1 MTYRTATAPIALAL
15 TLSTALVS
23 APLHAQELTDLTQQS
38 QLSPS
43 FEKNDEIF
51 AMLPA
56 EVQDSGSL
64 DVALANGIAP
74 VNFPGDTAEEVRGL
88 TPDLVSALEQIMGVT
103 FDTTV
108 FPNTASQLLALD
120 SGQIDLTV
128 STNADSAER
137 QESYTFVDYIRAD
150 NSIVVAQGNPLGI
163 ETAED
168 VCGKTYGE
176 VKGAYSIFS
185 TFETVCTEAGLEIP
199 TLSAFDDA
207 PSMMLALISR
217 RIDAYAGSAFNTV
230 YQKSQGVPVDDVPLP
245 EAGFFLLGMTV
256 AKDNG
261 AIAEATAAALSVMV
275 ESGYYQEA
283 LDQWGLGA
291 SAIEPGINLATK

>member
-1 MTYRTATAPIALAL
+1 MTYRTSAFVLAALLA
-15 TLSTALVS
+15 AG
-23 APLHAQELTDLTQQS
+23 PLHAEGLTDLTTQT

-43 FEKNDEIF
+43 FEKSDEIF
-51 AMLPA
+51 AMLPV
-56 EVQDSGSL
+56 EVQQKGSL

-74 VNFPGDTAEEVRGL
+74 VNFPGDTAEDVRGL
-88 TPDLVSALEQIMGVT
+88 TPDLVSALQQIMGVT

-128 STNADSAER
+128 STNADSEER
-137 QESYTFVDYIRAD
+137 EKSYGFVDYIRAD
-150 NSIVVAQGNPLGI
+150 NSIVVAKGNPLGI
-163 ETAED
+163 EAAAD

-176 VKGAYSIFS
+176 VKGSYSIFS
-185 TFETVCTEAGLEIP
+185 TFEKVCSEAGLEVP
-199 TLSAFDDA
+199 TLSSFDDA

-256 AKDNG
+256 AKDDM
-261 AIAEATAAALSVMV
+261 AIAEAVAAAMTVMV
-275 ESGYYQEA
+275 EAGYYQEA
-283 LDQWGLGA
+283 LDHWGLGS
-291 SAIEPGINLATK
+291 SAIEPGVNLATK

>member
-1 MTYRTATAPIALAL
+1 
-15 TLSTALVS
+15 
-23 APLHAQELTDLTQQS
+23 
-38 QLSPS
+38 
-43 FEKNDEIF
+43 
-51 AMLPA
+51 MLPA
-56 EVQDSGSL
+56 EVQEKGSL

-74 VNFPGDTAEEVRGL
+74 VNFPGDTAEDVRGL
-88 TPDLVSALEQIMGVT
+88 TPDLVSALEQIMGVA

-137 QESYTFVDYIRAD
+137 EKSYTFVDYIRAD
-150 NSIVVAQGNPLGI
+150 NSIVVAKGNPLGI
-163 ETAED
+163 EKAQD
-168 VCGKTYGE
+168 VCGMTYGE
-176 VKGAYSIFS
+176 VKGSYSIFS
-185 TFETVCTEAGLEIP
+185 TFETVCADAGLEVP
-199 TLSAFDDA
+199 TLSSFDDA

-217 RIDAYAGSAFNTV
+217 RIDAYAGSDFNTV

-256 AKDNG
+256 AKDNT
-261 AIAEATAAALSVMV
+261 AIAEAVAAAMTVMV

-283 LDQWGLGA
+283 LDHWGIGS
-291 SAIEPGINLATK
+291 SAIEPGINLVTK